1 MSLSSSGYDG
11 APRRDKRGYGGRPRR
26 RGRIGQ
32 PCSDPEEADRRSGVE
47 KQLGIISLFEQIISI
62 APLTWLGVLS
72 AMSCGAI
79 IGIERQMLGKP
90 VGIRTGM
97 LVCLSTYI
105 FISISNAVA
114 SGTTDPSRVIGQII
128 TGVGFL
134 GAGVMMSRDGIV
146 VGVTSA
152 AAIWIL
158 AAIGVTIASQYY
170 LTGIKLSLLAVIA
183 LVGVDMVE
191 NTFVAMQKGVHARL
205 RLKRRK

>member
-1 MSLSSSGYDG
+1 
-11 APRRDKRGYGGRPRR
+11 
-26 RGRIGQ
+26 
-32 PCSDPEEADRRSGVE
+32 
-47 KQLGIISLFEQIISI
+47 LFEQIISI